1 MNGQHYLDD
10 VRAQFRKMKELAE
23 KALAQVSDEAFFAQL
38 DPESNSIALIVKHVA
53 GNARSRWT
61 DFLTA
66 DGEKPDR
73 RRDSEFIVEPGD
85 TRVSLL
91 ARWEAAWQALFDA
104 LAPLTAA
111 DLERMVLIRGEAHT
125 VLQAINRQMAHYAYH
140 LGQIVYLA
148 RHYAGSRWQT
158 LSIPRGKSEEFNQAM
173 RGNSAHVSSLPGHE
187 RLDRYRRRARGAK
200 RK

>member
-1 MNGQHYLDD
+1 MTGEHYLDD
-10 VRAQFRKMKELAE
+10 VRTQFRKMKELAE

-61 DFLTA
+61 DFLAA

-73 RRDSEFIVEPGD
+73 GRDSEFIVEPGD
-85 TRVSLL
+85 TRASLL
-91 ARWEAAWQALFDA
+91 ERWEAAWQALFDA

-111 DLERMVLIRGEAHT
+111 DLERTVLIRGEAHT
-125 VLQAINRQMAHYAYH
+125 VMQAINRQMAHYAYH

-158 LSIPRGKSEEFNQAM
+158 LSIPRGKSEEFN
-173 RGNSAHVSSLPGHE
+173 RTT
-187 RLDRYRRRARGAK
+187 GAK
-200 RK
+200 R